1 MNLPLVTL
9 EILVY
14 FNSLVKKSILS
25 ERYAVNIIEIELR
38 YEVLDAESLKLF
50 VAPLELLHKKNDVD
64 IYLDTPN
71 ASFYQR
77 GLYFR
82 VRNNKKF
89 EIKFNRACLED
100 PKLPRQD
107 FCEEHCFSLPLQA
120 CDLTRLN
127 DLLLS
132 LALTPIYNADL
143 ETLKEANNLV
153 GLYTVDKIRTSYRCE
168 NFTLAVDEVA
178 GLGMFLE
185 IELMA
190 QSTEGIEAIKQEMQC
205 TLAGLK
211 IKPSKVGYD
220 TLQMKKTNYQQY
232 LRGRFVSELEPLAG

>member
-1 MNLPLVTL
+1 MNT
-9 EILVY
+9 
-14 FNSLVKKSILS
+14 
-25 ERYAVNIIEIELR
+25 IEIELR
-38 YEVLDAESLKLF
+38 YEVLDVKSLELF
-50 VAPLELLHKKNDVD
+50 TIHLELLHKKHDIDV
-64 IYLDTPN
+64 YFDTPD
-71 ASFYQR
+71 ASFYQW

-107 FCEEHCFSLPLQA
+107 FCEEHGFSLPLQVH
-120 CDLTRLN
+120 DLARLN
-127 DLLLS
+127 ELLLS
-132 LALTPIYNADL
+132 LSLTPIYNADL

-153 GLYTVDKIRTSYRCE
+153 SLYTVDKIRTSYKCG
-168 NFTLAVDEVA
+168 NFVLAVDEVA

-205 TLAGLK
+205 ALAGLK
-211 IKPSKVGYD
+211 IKPSRVGYD
-220 TLQMKKTNYQQY
+220 TLQMKKINYQQY
-232 LRGRFVSELEPLAG
+232 LRGRFISELEEVVG